1 MTIKKSKYRRNI
13 EIYFVLYLAALILLI
28 PTQKEKEQERK
39 NSSDLDIPFAIK
51 VEKSVL
57 FCRMALDS
65 VPNVLFIDSLNTIF
79 FTGNIENIQYE
90 IIVEDELH
98 KNRIKLVSN
107 VDNKNQFF
115 QLKDNPNQKITYFY
129 WKPPIFDKINKSYIV
144 YILAKANHI
153 ETGEELLARA
163 QFALVIN
170 YYDRKTG
177 LPIIQEEKTD
187 VIAQNNVQIP
197 FSLSDVNFSFQYDKV
212 QTISNFDWENTIF
225 VLGGLNP
232 LLDMQ
237 KNVEIKLNHNLE
249 GNVGSA
255 YIANYTANS
264 IVVRG
269 KAPNYGNMIV
279 NLSFKRKI
287 DNTEFQISF
296 PVISE
301 SLANAEVPEVMY
313 PDIKYTIKP
322 NLPSLPGYET
332 KVIIRD
338 DETIRFQQ
346 YSSDNI
352 SFTPNYSDTNANV
365 YLERYINNKLIG
377 QRIRL
382 NIKKFPA
389 PVIIKISKASANSVI
404 LQTMSYGLYRN
415 RENTVER
422 LDIQGNGTYREQ
434 FGKLKAD
441 REKLIWTQFFEITP
455 QDPNKPFS
463 FKVSVIDRSGNR
475 SSIENYEN

>member
-1 MTIKKSKYRRNI
+1 MTSKKIKYRKTI

-28 PTQKEKEQERK
+28 PDKRDNASVEK
-39 NSSDLDIPFAIK
+39 NTNFLDIPFAIK

-65 VPNVLFIDSLNTIF
+65 VPNILFIDSLNTIF
-79 FTGNIENIQYE
+79 FTGKIKNIQYNVV
-90 IIVEDELH
+90 IEDEIH
-98 KNRIKLVSN
+98 KNKIKLVSD
-107 VDNKNQFF
+107 VENKNQFF
-115 QLKDNPNQKITYFY
+115 QIKDNPEKKIAYFY

-144 YILAKANHI
+144 YVLAKAIHE
-153 ETGEELLARA
+153 ETGEELYARA

-177 LPIIQEEKTD
+177 LPIIQEEKPE
-187 VIAQNNVQIP
+187 VIAQNIFPMPYSLGDVS
-197 FSLSDVNFSFQYDKV
+197 FSLQYDKV

-232 LLDMQ
+232 LIDLQ
-237 KNVEIKLNHNLE
+237 KNVEIKLNHNPD
-249 GNVGSA
+249 GNGGSA

-264 IVVRG
+264 IIVRG
-269 KAPNYGNMIV
+269 KAPNYGNLIV
-279 NLSFKRKI
+279 NLTFKRKI
-287 DNTEFQISF
+287 DNSEFQISF
-296 PVISE
+296 PVTAE
-301 SLANAEVPEVMY
+301 SIANAEVPEVMY

-322 NLPSLPGYET
+322 NLPTLPGYET

-338 DETIRFQQ
+338 EESIRFQQ
-346 YSSDNI
+346 YSSENI
-352 SFTPNYSDTNANV
+352 NFIPNYSDTSSSI

-382 NIKKFPA
+382 NIKKYPP
-389 PVIIKISKASANSVI
+389 PVIVKISKASANSVI

-415 RENTVER
+415 RENTVEK
-422 LDIQGNGTYREQ
+422 LEIQGNATYREQ

-455 QDPNKPFS
+455 RDVNQPFS
-463 FKVSVIDRSGNR
+463 FKVSVVDKSGNR